1 MHYYVELANARV
13 SRDEAIRFL
22 KEVLVPTMRT
32 KGYPM
37 RVLVRRYGL
46 GPVQFVILSDVAKFA
61 ELDGWF
67 DRLGPGGHTLLAQT
81 HEIFKDEVYGLFSD
95 LE

>member
-1 MHYYVELANARV
+1 MHYYVEFANARV
-13 SRDEAIRFL
+13 PRDEAIRFL
-22 KEVLVPTMRT
+22 KDVLMPAMRA
-32 KGYPM
+32 KGYSM

-67 DRLGPGGHTLLAQT
+67 NRLGADGHTLLAQS
-81 HEIFKDEVYGLFSD
+81 HEIFKDEEYGLFSD
-95 LE
+95 LD